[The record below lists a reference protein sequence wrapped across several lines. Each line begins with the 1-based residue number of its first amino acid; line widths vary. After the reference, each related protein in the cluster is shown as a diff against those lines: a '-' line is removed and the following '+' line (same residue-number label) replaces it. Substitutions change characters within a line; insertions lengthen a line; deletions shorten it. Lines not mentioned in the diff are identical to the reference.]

1 MAGLAVALAQ
11 LGWAGVGALA
21 LLLAAVAAAG
31 GMGYEIW
38 RQGQRLSDPEWL
50 PALLA
55 QDLAPELGSATT
67 SAVDL
72 ARKLADPQ
80 VGFSRPLAEA
90 HLERTALALD
100 QLHLTARLHARQR
113 KQRRWHG
120 MALAAAALW
129 AVGMT
134 LALDAGR
141 TRLKSLIVDP
151 RAARLSDVPLAGDI
165 HLTYRFPEYTGLP
178 PRIVEGGDG
187 SIQAVAGTEVELKA
201 VADTPVRKAF
211 LRMEGMAGDE
221 HQDVPMTVSGGRSIA
236 AHLPVL
242 RDGRYH
248 FVLVDED
255 GDLLEDRQ
263 SHPIRALMDE
273 FPEIHL
279 DDPAADVELRDNQS
293 VNLRWRAKDDFG
305 ISEVSLVVERDGQ
318 AEPTKI
324 VLPTEGDKREGAY
337 RWSVAELHLEVG
349 KEVRFHLEAADNDAI
364 AGPKRSV
371 SVSRKLTLFSARQHH
386 EELHAKQQE
395 ALDALVDWLGAELTA
410 PFGPGSGKDLTA
422 IHAQEA
428 LVARSGEVGAQLKS
442 LIDAMRGDKLTKPE
456 VIAAFVNIADH
467 VDTSH
472 DERRQ
477 AVALLAKSGA
487 DGVPARS
494 LHVATVQAKVVK
506 QLEKDIIYLDD
517 LIAVARIDELKLTAK
532 DLLTAQHDLQSLL
545 QQYKDSQDPALR
557 AQLQE
562 RIRDMRQRMLDLM
575 EKMSAIKKTL
585 PAEYRNMES
594 ASMLKLDDQMN
605 RLEKDLKEGD
615 LESAGKELEQLA
627 NMLENMVS
635 NINNAEDEFGG
646 DRYKEMREQLGE
658 FANKFKELENEQQAV
673 SQRSDELL
681 KSYRKKAIERAG
693 NNLEQFVQKARGETR
708 KALQELDQVA
718 SHDDVAKLFDRDL
731 DASRQSLLDLDAL
744 LEHRDFAEA
753 RTVAQNAEVNGES
766 LQSRL
771 QNGADR
777 YPGLSH
783 GELGQAAKSSARAA
797 EHTREVATMLDK
809 LFPDAS
815 QVLNSEQMQ
824 QMQRLGKKQQSLEQQ
839 AQELQNKMEQMSGE
853 LPLFGGEPRE
863 NLNGARGEMEQAARD
878 VQSGELPGGAGHSRR
893 ALEQLGKLREA
904 LEHAS
909 RGHGKGLPLPLGMG
923 QGQGQ
928 NGSQWGDNTPEEVQI
943 PKSDRNRASP
953 RFRQDLMEA
962 AKQKPPTHFE
972 EAVRRY
978 YEELIR

>member
-1 MAGLAVALAQ
+1 MAYSA
-11 LGWAGVGALA
+11 
-21 LLLAAVAAAG
+21 
-31 GMGYEIW
+31 
-38 RQGQRLSDPEWL
+38 RRLRNRLQDPEWL
-50 PALLA
+50 PAMLA
-55 QDLAPELGSATT
+55 QELAPELGTATT
-67 SAVDL
+67 SAVNL
-72 ARKLADPQ
+72 ARKLADPL
-80 VGFSRPLAEA
+80 VTFSRPLAEA

-100 QLHLTARLHARQR
+100 QLDLAARLRAKQHGPRRWQAIALVVAAAWALTLTA
-113 KQRRWHG
+113 
-120 MALAAAALW
+120 
-129 AVGMT
+129 V
-134 LALDAGR
+134 LDTGR
-141 TRLKSLIVDP
+141 TRLKGLLVDP

-165 HLTYRFPEYTGLP
+165 HLTYHFPEYTGLP
-178 PRIVEGGDG
+178 PRVVEGGDG

-201 VADTPVRKAF
+201 VADTRVRKAF
-211 LRMEGMAGDE
+211 LRMENMGGGE
-221 HQDVPMTVSGGRSIA
+221 HQDIPMAVSGGRNVGA
-236 AHLPVL
+236 QLPVL

-248 FVLVDED
+248 FVLVNED

-263 SHPIRALMDE
+263 SHPIRALLDE

-279 DDPAADVELRDNQS
+279 DDPAADVELRDNQT

-305 ISEVSLVVERDGQ
+305 ISEVTLVVERDGQ
-318 AEPTKI
+318 PEPTKI
-324 VLPTEGDKREGAY
+324 PLPSDAADKREGNY

-371 SVSRKLTLFSARQHH
+371 SVSRKLVLFSARQHH
-386 EELHAKQQE
+386 EELHSKQQA
-395 ALDALVDWLGAELTA
+395 ALDALVDWLGAELAA
-410 PFGPGSGKDLTA
+410 PFGPESGKDITA

-428 LVARSGEVGAQLKS
+428 LVGRSGEVSTQLKS

-456 VIAAFVNIADH
+456 VAAAFVNIADH
-467 VDTSH
+467 VDASH

-477 AVALLAKSGA
+477 AVALLAKAGMDA
-487 DGVPARS
+487 VPARGA
-494 LHVATVQAKVVK
+494 HVATVQARVIK

-532 DLLTAQHDLQSLL
+532 DLLSAQHDLQSLL

-562 RIRDMRQRMLDLM
+562 RIKDMRQKMLDLM
-575 EKMSAIKKTL
+575 QKMSAIKKTL

-646 DRYKEMREQLGE
+646 ERYKEVREQLGE

-681 KSYRKKAIERAG
+681 KNYRKKAIERAG

-708 KALQELDQVA
+708 KALQELDQVG
-718 SHDDVAKLFDRDL
+718 SHEDVAKLFDRDL
-731 DASRQSLLDLDAL
+731 DAARQSLLDLDAL

-753 RTVAQNAEVNGES
+753 RTVAQGAEVNGES
-766 LQSRL
+766 LMSRL

-783 GELGQAAKSSARAA
+783 GDLGQAAKASSRSAD
-797 EHTREVATMLDK
+797 HTRDVANMLDK

-815 QVLNSEQMQ
+815 QVLNQEQMQ

-839 AQELQNKMEQMSGE
+839 AKELQNKMEQLSGE

-863 NLNGARGEMEQAARD
+863 NLSGARGEMEQAARD
-878 VQSGELPGGAGHSRR
+878 VQGGELPGGAGHSRR

-909 RGHGKGLPLPLGMG
+909 RGSGKGLPMPLGMG

-928 NGSQWGDNTPEEVQI
+928 NGTQWGDNNPEEVQI